1 MARRFGR
8 NFDNPERGIESV
20 ESNVNDTTINSV
32 ESDVDDDFDR
42 RLDILEKTGNDTTEK
57 SDFLNSIKKQVTST
71 EKAPSTQEN
80 AFLQEIKVEQSQE
93 ATPLMIAYR
102 ELDTARRS
110 RDRASIIRAED
121 RILDLE
127 RQEEEREYTTRIAE
141 LKRIQQKARESGN
154 SDLLAQFK
162 RERQKFVREMNYD
175 ELKYKLQKLQNSQ
188 RLEPSN
194 EKIKQIVALRQE
206 LDALEL
212 EESSR

>member
-1 MARRFGR
+1 MTRRFGR